1 VEWLSLAARWMAGTE
16 ARSTE
21 NFFFSDFFQEAAGSG
36 ATAAGKDPQGGMR
49 CAFPPYRSARQR
61 IIAA

>member
-36 ATAAGKDPQGGMR
+36 ATAAGKIRKAGCAALSRPTDP
-49 CAFPPYRSARQR
+49 PVSE
-61 IIAA
+61 